1 MSVGPTQTPAP
12 FEPRSFIDRTPARAW
27 SAAFFSSRACLRL
40 VLSFA
45 LLRAC
50 AWPQTEVATVF
61 GTVTDAS
68 GAVIPGAQLTILN
81 QSTGLKRDSFTDS
94 TGQYHI
100 VGLPMGNYSVRV
112 QKEKFQTQVREGI
125 TVTSASSL
133 TMNFSLA
140 VGTQLQELTV
150 SGDVNEINSTTS
162 TVSGVVGEQA
172 LTDLPLNG
180 RDLFQAVVLEPGVT
194 PTPSSAP
201 SLLSSGNAGQ
211 VSIDGMRPSWTD
223 VRIDGMDANDPVFG
237 YSPAGAS
244 GLFLGLNEFTEIRV
258 LTQTFD
264 VEYGRNGGGVIDAV
278 TKSGTNH
285 FHGSLFELHRDAA
298 LDSKNYFDLANVPIP
313 PFVRNQFG
321 AGVGGPL
328 VHDRTFFYADYEGF
342 REVQA
347 STAIATVP
355 DALAH
360 QGFLPSAANPGSCSN
375 SNPNGCV
382 VVAIDPRVQQF
393 LALFPP
399 SNGAD
404 NGDGT
409 ADLITDDK
417 GTAYEN
423 HGMLRVD
430 HNFSNTHSLFG
441 RYIIDDSS
449 SAVPYFGTPPGT
461 YVPGFPVSHQAR
473 NQYSSVQDRS
483 NLGHEMFNELRFSIN
498 RTTASTSVVNTH
510 PGLSI
515 SLVPGRPFGML
526 DIAGMSLFGS
536 SPEIPLGDFST
547 VYQAQDQLSR
557 TTGRHTVTFGGEFQR
572 IQSNGPLDFTVNGLY
587 TFQDLS
593 PFGIPAQTNNP
604 PLEFFLQALPLSYVG
619 VDPSNSDSNR
629 DYRQSVISGFAQD
642 LWRVTSRLTLNA
654 GLRYDFYSNPSEAH
668 GRLSAIRDPAT
679 DSAPTVG
686 KVFAGTP
693 LDLFSPRAGF
703 AWNIFGDGKTVLRS
717 GVGIFRD
724 QLPLILIGA
733 DRFLPPFFGIDS
745 FVFPTFLEPQ
755 QALLTEPL
763 DPFAMTYHPKFPY
776 ALQYNLNLERE
787 ISPGAI
793 LSAGYFGAR
802 GNHLTREA
810 EINPFEPALGHR
822 YNPNLPSP
830 VLGVVTD
837 AQSFYNSFQLSV
849 SKQYAHSF
857 TFHAF
862 YTFAHSIDDAS
873 TSLNLEAVNEP
884 PTSQDYFNR
893 KGSRGRSGFDIR
905 HNFVA
910 NAVYELPFG
919 HGSRLGGWWISG
931 ITNVHSNVPF
941 TPVLAFDNAD
951 LQSLDTS
958 ERPNLIGDPYSGVCP
973 NGSRVGTPFC
983 WFNPSAFA
991 LPAPGQFGTSGRNS
1005 LRGPAFAEFD
1015 LTLQKAFRL
1024 TEGAKVTLG
1033 AEAYNL
1039 FNNPNFSVPS
1049 NTQSPLTLGGNGDAV
1064 FAGPTGNF
1072 ANNVGR
1078 IFTTVGCGRQIQ
1090 LDARVTF

>member
-328 VHDRTFFYADYEGF
+328 VHGRTFFYADYEGF

-745 FVFPTFLEPQ
+745 FVFPTFLDPQ

-873 TSLNLEAVNEP
+873 TSLNHEAGNEP

-973 NGSRVGTPFC
+973 NGSRVGTPFS

-1078 IFTTVGCGRQIQ
+1078 IFTTVGSGRQIQ